1 MNNIIPC
8 IPPGCSPALG
18 AAVLRVFLP
27 SPVVTAFVPLQ
38 RTSGQRSRRVR
49 PSDIRPTNI
58 TAFVRDPGSSLRA
71 AIELLPPSAT
81 PSAKF
86 SPSTVSPPSRSVAF
100 FLVVRETTIQA
111 LSGRETCRWEARRLG
126 RMVEEGWVPTWE
138 DEDREFG
145 EKKGLRRLSGAR
157 TASSGG
163 RCRVFGARPRRVGWR
178 KKRERTGE
186 VEDARAT
193 IDP

>member
-1 MNNIIPC
+1 MFAGSGC
-8 IPPGCSPALG
+8 GCAARVPPITGG
-18 AAVLRVFLP
+18 H
-27 SPVVTAFVPLQ
+27 
-38 RTSGQRSRRVR
+38 RVR
-49 PSDIRPTNI
+49 PSATNIRPTIQARSSLGHPANQHHR
-58 TAFVRDPGSSLRA
+58 VRERHPGSSLRA

-178 KKRERTGE
+178 KKREKRERTGE